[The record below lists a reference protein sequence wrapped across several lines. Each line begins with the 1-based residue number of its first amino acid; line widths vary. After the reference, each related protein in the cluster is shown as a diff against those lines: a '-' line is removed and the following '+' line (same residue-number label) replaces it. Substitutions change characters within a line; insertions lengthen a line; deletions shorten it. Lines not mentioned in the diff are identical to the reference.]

1 MMNQSTNS
9 LFEGQLVRLRA
20 IEPEDAIYLH
30 QSRLDDEIT
39 RLDARIQWP
48 ESLAAVRRRVEK
60 EDGERSDNVE
70 LLIETKHGQV
80 VGGVST
86 QLADI
91 RSGTFSIG
99 IGLSEREV
107 WGKGFAKEAMLL
119 VLRFMFH
126 EKRYQKCNIG
136 VYAYNGRA
144 IGFYRH
150 LGFVD
155 EGRLRRNHFTNGEY
169 HDELLLG
176 MTREEFDQKYPE
188 WLLAEP
194 SDEQTPPPHGD

>member
-1 MMNQSTNS
+1 MNESRNS
-9 LFEGQLVRLRA
+9 LFEGKLVRLRA
-20 IEPEDAIYLH
+20 IEPDDAKYLH

-60 EDGERSDNVE
+60 NDGGSRSDNVE

-86 QLADI
+86 QLADA
-91 RSGTFSIG
+91 RSGTYSIG

-119 VLRFMFH
+119 ILRFMFH

-136 VYAYNGRA
+136 VYAYNNRA

-188 WLLAEP
+188 WFIAGSSDKHTP
-194 SDEQTPPPHGD
+194 SPEDE